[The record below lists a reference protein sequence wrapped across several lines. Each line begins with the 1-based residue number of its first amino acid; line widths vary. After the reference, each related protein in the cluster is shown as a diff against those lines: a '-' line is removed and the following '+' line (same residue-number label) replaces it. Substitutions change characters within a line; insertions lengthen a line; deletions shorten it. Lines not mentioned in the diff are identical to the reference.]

1 MARQGSLC
9 TVSYSKTS
17 YSPANT
23 MTPEEIMR
31 RHMAKLVAA
40 PSAEDDDKVVAI
52 ADVKQAR
59 TGDIRATEA
68 SDEEMRADLAKKM
81 KLTPAD
87 LKNRLDKIV
96 CLAELQG
103 FANRRQFFPLLPIW
117 SESERAAIITR
128 KLELKKN
135 RCSKCVLAE
144 CKGVRNTVS
153 DYDTSS

>member
-1 MARQGSLC
+1 
-9 TVSYSKTS
+9 
-17 YSPANT
+17 

-31 RHMAKLVAA
+31 RHMAKLLAA
-40 PSAEDDDKVVAI
+40 PSAEDEKVVAI

-68 SDEEMRADLAKKM
+68 SDEEMRADLAEKM

-87 LKNRLDKIV
+87 LRNRLDKIV

-103 FANRRQFFPLLPIW
+103 FANRRQFFPLLPTW

-144 CKGVRNTVS
+144 CKGVRNKVS

>member
-1 MARQGSLC
+1 
-9 TVSYSKTS
+9 
-17 YSPANT
+17 

-31 RHMAKLVAA
+31 KHMAKLLE
-40 PSAEDDDKVVAI
+40 PTSDDKVVAI
-52 ADVKQAR
+52 ADAKQAR

-68 SDEEMRADLAKKM
+68 SNEEMRADLAEKM
-81 KLTPAD
+81 RLTPAD
-87 LKNRLDKIV
+87 LRNRLDKIV

-103 FANRRQFFPLLPIW
+103 FANRRQFFPLLPTW

-128 KLELKKN
+128 KLQLKKN
-135 RCSKCVLAE
+135 RCSKCVLAD

>member
-1 MARQGSLC
+1 M
-9 TVSYSKTS
+9 K
-17 YSPANT
+17 
-23 MTPEEIMR
+23 PEEIMR
-31 RHMAKLVAA
+31 KHMAKLMAA
-40 PSAEDDDKVVAI
+40 ADNDDDEKVVAI
-52 ADVKQAR
+52 ADAKQAR

-87 LKNRLDKIV
+87 LRNRLDKIV

-117 SESERAAIITR
+117 SEIERAAIITR

-135 RCSKCVLAE
+135 RCSKCVLAD

-153 DYDTSS
+153 DYDTIS

>member
-17 YSPANT
+17 YSPANK

-31 RHMAKLVAA
+31 KHMAKLMA
-40 PSAEDDDKVVAI
+40 PTSDEKVVAI
-52 ADVKQAR
+52 ADAKQAR

-103 FANRRQFFPLLPIW
+103 FANRRQFFPLLPTW
-117 SESERAAIITR
+117 SENERAAIITR
-128 KLELKKN
+128 KLQLKKN
-135 RCSKCVLAE
+135 RCSKCVLAD
-144 CKGVRNTVS
+144 CKGVRNTG
-153 DYDTSS
+153 DAPL

>member
-1 MARQGSLC
+1 
-9 TVSYSKTS
+9 
-17 YSPANT
+17 

-31 RHMAKLVAA
+31 RHMAKLLLAA
-40 PSAEDDDKVVAI
+40 ADNDDDEKVVAI
-52 ADVKQAR
+52 ADAKQAR

-68 SDEEMRADLAKKM
+68 SDEEMRADLAEKM

-87 LKNRLDKIV
+87 LRNRLDKIV

-135 RCSKCVLAE
+135 RCSKCVLAD

>member
-1 MARQGSLC
+1 
-9 TVSYSKTS
+9 
-17 YSPANT
+17 

-31 RHMAKLVAA
+31 RHMAKLLAT
-40 PSAEDDDKVVAI
+40 PSVAEDDDDEKVVAI

-68 SDEEMRADLAKKM
+68 SDEEMRADLAEKM

-103 FANRRQFFPLLPIW
+103 FANRRQFFPLLPTW
-117 SESERAAIITR
+117 SEIERAAIITR
-128 KLELKKN
+128 KLQLKKN

-144 CKGVRNTVS
+144 CRGVRNTGDAPPLS
-153 DYDTSS
+153 

>member
-1 MARQGSLC
+1 M
-9 TVSYSKTS
+9 K
-17 YSPANT
+17 
-23 MTPEEIMR
+23 PEEIMR
-31 RHMAKLVAA
+31 RHMAKLLLAA
-40 PSAEDDDKVVAI
+40 FDDGDDKVVAI
-52 ADVKQAR
+52 ADAKQAR

-68 SDEEMRADLAKKM
+68 SDEEMRADLAEKM

-87 LKNRLDKIV
+87 LRNRLDKIV

>member
-1 MARQGSLC
+1 
-9 TVSYSKTS
+9 
-17 YSPANT
+17 

-31 RHMAKLVAA
+31 KHMAKLLADN
-40 PSAEDDDKVVAI
+40 DDDEKVVAI
-52 ADVKQAR
+52 ADAKQAR

-68 SDEEMRADLAKKM
+68 SDEEMRADLAEKM

-87 LKNRLDKIV
+87 LRNRLDKIV

-103 FANRRQFFPLLPIW
+103 FANRRQFFPLLPTW

-135 RCSKCVLAE
+135 RCSKCVLAD

>member
-1 MARQGSLC
+1 MVRQGSLC

-17 YSPANT
+17 YSPANK

-31 RHMAKLVAA
+31 KHMAKLMASA
-40 PSAEDDDKVVAI
+40 AEDEKVVAI
-52 ADVKQAR
+52 ADVKQAH

-68 SDEEMRADLAKKM
+68 SDEEIRAYLSEKMR
-81 KLTPAD
+81 LTPAD
-87 LKNRLDKIV
+87 LRNRLDKIV

-128 KLELKKN
+128 KLQLKKN